1 MLLENLEYRYLTL
14 VYFFRYATES
24 SKDACKWAYE
34 DASEGSVLDGKLSEN
49 LEVELCYLTL
59 FYTLFN

>member
-1 MLLENLEYRYLTL
+1 MLLGKLEYRYLTW

-34 DASEGSVLDGKLSEN
+34 DASEGSVLDGKL
-49 LEVELCYLTL
+49 
-59 FYTLFN
+59 